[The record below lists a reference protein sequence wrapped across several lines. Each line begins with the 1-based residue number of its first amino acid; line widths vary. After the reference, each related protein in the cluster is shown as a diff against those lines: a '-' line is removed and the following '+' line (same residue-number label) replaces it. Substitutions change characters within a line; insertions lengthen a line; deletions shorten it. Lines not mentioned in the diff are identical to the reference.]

1 MNDKISRQF
10 RLLAVLAYINSAMS
24 ATSLIAIAILSPIV
38 SESFA
43 LEPIVTQ
50 ESQPPILKM
59 GSIEIATTNDL
70 HNILVALH
78 LTIVSLLLA
87 MIIQWVICQKYHP
100 FVNST
105 LKHGIN
111 ICWNI
116 GIVMLAHILLYA
128 GYVFLRLYS
137 IFGPSNLDLD
147 LFSWIV
153 AISRNFVCACLA
165 IVYFLNSIVA
175 GIYAARGQYFKSFL
189 IYPVIKV

>member
-10 RLLAVLAYINSAMS
+10 RLLAVLAYMNSAMS
-24 ATSLIAIAILSPIV
+24 AASLIAIAILSPIV

-50 ESQPPILKM
+50 EFPPPILKM
-59 GSIEIATTNDL
+59 GSIEIKTTNDL
-70 HNILVALH
+70 HDILVALH
-78 LTIVSLLLA
+78 LTIVSLSIA

-105 LKHGIN
+105 LKSGVN
-111 ICWNI
+111 ICLNNA
-116 GIVMLAHILLYA
+116 IVMLAHILLYA
-128 GYVFLRLYS
+128 GYVFLRLSS
-137 IFGPSNLDLD
+137 IFGGLNLDLD
-147 LFSWIV
+147 PCLWIIT
-153 AISRNFVCACLA
+153 ISRNFACPCLA
-165 IVYFLNSIVA
+165 IAYFLNSIVS